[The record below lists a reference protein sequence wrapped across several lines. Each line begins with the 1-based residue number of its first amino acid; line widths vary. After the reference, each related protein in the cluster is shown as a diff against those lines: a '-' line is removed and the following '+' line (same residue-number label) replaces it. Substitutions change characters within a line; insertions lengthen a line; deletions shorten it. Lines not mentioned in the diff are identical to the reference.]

1 MSRQRFLLWFGL
13 LALVIGIRWWDP
25 MARPKAVEPA
35 SAPVERTNQSVAVSS
50 SQVNATSVVLAAA
63 WPVRSAIK
71 EDEAGN
77 AFMARGQV
85 PVPVAKQPVIAAPAP
100 VAYAPPTPQPPP
112 LEIPPPLQIIGTWGD
127 DSNMGVFLAGAQG
140 TVLAR
145 PGDTV
150 LSDYRVQSITK
161 QQLTLQQNSN
171 QRIWTLAIPSVPSA
185 LQTWPGR

>member
-25 MARPKAVEPA
+25 MARPKSVEPA
-35 SAPVERTNQSVAVSS
+35 SAPVERTNQSVAISP
-50 SQVNATSVVLAAA
+50 SQADTASAVLASA

-71 EDEAGN
+71 EDDAGN
-77 AFMARGQV
+77 AFLARGQV
-85 PVPVAKQPVIAAPAP
+85 PVPVVKQLVIAAPAP
-100 VAYAPPTPQPPP
+100 VAYALPPP
-112 LEIPPPLQIIGTWGD
+112 PPPVEIPPPLQIIGTWGD
-127 DSNMGVFLAGAQG
+127 DTNMGVFLAGPQG

-145 PGDTV
+145 PGDMV

-171 QRIWTLAIPSVPSA
+171 QRSWTLAIPSAPST